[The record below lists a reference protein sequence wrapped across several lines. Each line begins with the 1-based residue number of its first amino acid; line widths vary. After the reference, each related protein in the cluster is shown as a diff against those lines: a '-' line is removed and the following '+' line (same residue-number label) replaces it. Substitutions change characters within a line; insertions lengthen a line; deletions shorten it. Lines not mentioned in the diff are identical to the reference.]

1 VSIPAS
7 FTALG
12 NKTPEDF
19 LDSTSRP
26 VVFYFH
32 DPDLNLCQLINPTVA
47 KICQEEAPGAQY
59 VAITAQD
66 HKDFTY
72 EFNVTRA
79 PSFLIY
85 YNDEEVRR
93 LTNIDYNDQF
103 DGLFRDFLV
112 GDFLFSTT
120 NFHELDE
127 NNFFNSLR
135 EWFQLNLVSFMVPG
149 DPINWQLEPILSKLG
164 EKHKNILRLHLINA
178 ETNPSIL
185 TQYNLNNLPSLIL
198 LDETEVL
205 RKWHPASNPDQILW
219 ECMKFLEEEMG
230 K

>member
-1 VSIPAS
+1 VSVPDP
-7 FTALG
+7 FTPLG

-19 LDSTSRP
+19 LESTRRP
-26 VVFYFH
+26 VIFYFFNT
-32 DPDLNLCQLINPTVA
+32 DLNLCQLINPTVGE
-47 KICQEEAPGAQY
+47 ICREEAPSARY
-59 VAITAQD
+59 VAISAEN

-85 YNDEEVRR
+85 YNGEEVRR
-93 LTNIDYNDQF
+93 LTQIDYDDQF
-103 DGLFRDFLV
+103 DVLFRDFLV
-112 GDFLFSTT
+112 GDFLFNTK
-120 NFHELDE
+120 NFHAVDE

-149 DPINWQLEPILSKLG
+149 DPINWQLEPILGKLA
-164 EKHKNILRLHLINA
+164 EKNKNFLRLHLLNA
-178 ETNPSIL
+178 ETDSSLL
-185 TQYNLNNLPSLIL
+185 TQYKLNHLPSLIL

-219 ECMKFLEEEMG
+219 DCMKFLEEKKG
-230 K
+230 